1 MLISCMLNLLHHVA
15 VVHGWSCLVYPHW
28 GTIRILGVIMLGISA
43 LGDHY
48 LPDYLDSDW
57 LIRTGVVTIGPA
69 WLIRI
74 GGPYYIWIALG

>member
-1 MLISCMLNLLHHVA
+1 MVLLGISA
-15 VVHGWSCLVYPHW
+15 LVDHKH
-28 GTIRILGVIMLGISA
+28 IGVIMLGISA

-48 LPDYLDSDW
+48 LPDYLDPAW
-57 LIRTGVVTIGPA
+57 LIRIGGVTSGPA